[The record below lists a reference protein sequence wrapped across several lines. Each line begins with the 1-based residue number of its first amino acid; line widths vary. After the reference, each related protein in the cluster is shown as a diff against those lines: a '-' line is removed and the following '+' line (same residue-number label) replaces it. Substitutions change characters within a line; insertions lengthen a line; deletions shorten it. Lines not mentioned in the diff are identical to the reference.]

1 MKEFKI
7 PKVGMGIT
15 EVEITKW
22 EVNIGDK
29 VKKGDPV
36 IDISTE
42 KASTILESDIDGTI
56 DKILFEEGEMVSV
69 GATICH
75 ILND

>member
-22 EVNIGDK
+22 EVGIGEK
-29 VKKGDPV
+29 VKKGDPIV
-36 IDISTE
+36 DISTE
-42 KASTILESDIDGTI
+42 KASTVLESDIDGTI
-56 DKILFEEGEMVSV
+56 DEILFEEGEMAVV
-69 GATICH
+69 GETICY